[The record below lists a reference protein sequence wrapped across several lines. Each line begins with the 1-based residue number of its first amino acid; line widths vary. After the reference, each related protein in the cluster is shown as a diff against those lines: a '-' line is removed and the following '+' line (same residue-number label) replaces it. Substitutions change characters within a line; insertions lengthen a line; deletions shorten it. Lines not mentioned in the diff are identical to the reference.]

1 MVRQEPRRT
10 LAKSWARASGLYDR
24 HIGQATRRHGN
35 PAQSCAHRTTH
46 RSDNMHI
53 LSSSVGESG
62 RVQEQAIESGLG
74 VGTEIELRGVSKRF
88 TARKRETLA
97 LSDIDLGIRK
107 QEFVTLLGQSGC
119 GKTTLLR
126 ILAGLT
132 QPTAGEVTIAGR
144 PLWRGDHRDDEALRK
159 LGLVFQDANL
169 FPWYTVEENIGLP
182 LLLRKV
188 DKSDRRRR
196 AHELAELVG
205 LQGFEKAL
213 PRELSGGMRQR
224 VAIARALSY
233 NPEILLM
240 DEPFG
245 ALDAMTRDK
254 MNMELQRIAEATKA
268 TVVFITHAIGE
279 AVFLADRVVLL
290 SARPGRIRS
299 ITQVESPRPRS
310 LEVTAEPLLVLE
322 LRRQL
327 IEDEERL

>member
-1 MVRQEPRRT
+1 MSADMTDRVDHQ
-10 LAKSWARASGLYDR
+10 LAGSQVSGALPD
-24 HIGQATRRHGN
+24 
-35 PAQSCAHRTTH
+35 
-46 RSDNMHI
+46 
-53 LSSSVGESG
+53 GE
-62 RVQEQAIESGLG
+62 A
-74 VGTEIELRGVSKRF
+74 EIELRGVSKRF
-88 TARKRETLA
+88 KARNRDTLA
-97 LSDIDLGIRK
+97 LTGIDLGIRK
-107 QEFVTLLGQSGC
+107 REFVTLLGQSGC
-119 GKTTLLR
+119 GKTTMLR

-144 PLWRGDHRDDEALRK
+144 PLWRGDHRDDDALRK

-169 FPWYTVEENIGLP
+169 FPWYTVEDNIGLP

-188 DKSDRRRR
+188 DKRERRRR
-196 AHELAELVG
+196 AHELGELVG

-224 VAIARALSY
+224 AAIARALSY

-268 TVVFITHAIGE
+268 TVVFVTHSIAE

-299 ITQVESPRPRS
+299 ITHVDSPHPRA
-310 LEVTAEPLLVLE
+310 LEVTADTGFQEKVLE

-327 IEDEERL
+327 TEDEERFTKDRWVSE

>member
-1 MVRQEPRRT
+1 
-10 LAKSWARASGLYDR
+10 
-24 HIGQATRRHGN
+24 
-35 PAQSCAHRTTH
+35 
-46 RSDNMHI
+46 MHI

-62 RVQEQAIESGLG
+62 RVEEQRIESGLG
-74 VGTEIELRGVSKRF
+74 VGTEIEVRGVSKRF
-88 TARKRETLA
+88 TARNRETLA

-144 PLWRGDHRDDEALRK
+144 PLWHGDHRDDDALRK

-169 FPWYTVEENIGLP
+169 FPWYTVEENISLP
-182 LLLRKV
+182 LQLRKV
-188 DKSDRRRR
+188 DRSERRNR
-196 AHELAELVG
+196 AHELCELVG
-205 LQGFEKAL
+205 LTGFEKAL

-233 NPEILLM
+233 RPEILLM

-254 MNMELQRIAEATKA
+254 MNMELQRIAQATKA
-268 TVVFITHAIGE
+268 TVVFVTHAIGE

-299 ITQVESPRPRS
+299 ITQVEAPHPRP
-310 LEVTAEPLLVLE
+310 LEFTAESGFQQKVLE

-327 IEDEERL
+327 TEDEERFTKQGVIGE

>member
-1 MVRQEPRRT
+1 MSATTE
-10 LAKSWARASGLYDR
+10 DR
-24 HIGQATRRHGN
+24 
-35 PAQSCAHRTTH
+35 S
-46 RSDNMHI
+46 
-53 LSSSVGESG
+53 
-62 RVQEQAIESGLG
+62 LG
-74 VGTEIELRGVSKRF
+74 VPLGSGALPNGEAEIELRGVSKRF
-88 TARKRETLA
+88 SARNRETVA
-97 LSDIDLGIRK
+97 LTDIDLGIRK

-132 QPTAGEVTIAGR
+132 QPSAGEVTISGR

-188 DKSDRRRR
+188 DKAERRRR
-196 AHELAELVG
+196 AHELGELVG

-245 ALDAMTRDK
+245 ALDAITRDK
-254 MNMELQRIAEATKA
+254 MNLELQRLAEATEA
-268 TVVFITHAIGE
+268 TVVFVTHAIAE

-299 ITQVESPRPRS
+299 ITRVDAPRPRS
-310 LEVTAEPLLVLE
+310 LEVTAEAGFQEKVLE

-327 IEDEERL
+327 TEDEERLGREGGVSE